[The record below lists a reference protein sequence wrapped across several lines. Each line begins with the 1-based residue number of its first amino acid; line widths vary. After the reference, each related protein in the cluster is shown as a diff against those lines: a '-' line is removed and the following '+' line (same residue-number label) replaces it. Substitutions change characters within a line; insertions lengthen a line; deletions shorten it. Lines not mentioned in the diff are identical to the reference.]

1 MLEERVSNHRHQHMT
16 MKAVP
21 RPSLEVVEPE
31 FLLQLLMGLLAN
43 PSCLDRGSKAGEVHP
58 GAQVGEIVFLLSR
71 RAVLA
76 DQPSLV
82 PWKMLLPLVP
92 YPLGRT
98 VGSTHTDGGKP
109 GCRPLVPLRQ
119 LTVLHCALAN
129 MSSAAVDRLS
139 GTCRLRGRPRTLV
152 TGQMSCTPTGYTLR

>member
-1 MLEERVSNHRHQHMT
+1 MLEERVSNHRHQRMT

-21 RPSLEVVEPE
+21 RPSLEVIEPE

-43 PSCLDRGSKAGEVHP
+43 PSCLDRRSQAAQVHP
-58 GAQVGEIVFLLSR
+58 GGQVGEIVFLLPG

-82 PWKMLLPLVP
+82 AWKMLLTLIP

-109 GCRPLVPLRQ
+109 GFQPTLRTAAPTHSSPL
-119 LTVLHCALAN
+119 
-129 MSSAAVDRLS
+129 
-139 GTCRLRGRPRTLV
+139 G
-152 TGQMSCTPTGYTLR
+152 TGQTCLQPLSIEYLARAVYVAGLELW